1 MGSATPHSIKVKVIK
16 EWIQGLSRDK
26 IGQNNGI
33 GAGTVTSIIQQAKTN
48 ITDIDLMRE
57 LALEIK
63 KEDLD
68 LNYFASAIRSKK
80 VFDRLDLSE
89 EKVEAFFEG
98 INAHCFRQNIN
109 NKEFISKI
117 EEISKMANNLDISIF
132 NIPVFI
138 NQKTKQLTELN
149 KEIAIKQRQI
159 KQLIEEYG
167 LTIQDLKDFR
177 LNIPLID
184 KNQELERA
192 IKILEKDKSM
202 LIKDLMDMENENTA
216 LRLKKTVQEKEI
228 IEVNKKL
235 PSTNPIGIK
244 ELSKIADEIFSYPS
258 RNVDII
264 KVMRERYLE
273 TKRKR

>member
-1 MGSATPHSIKVKVIK
+1 
-16 EWIQGLSRDK
+16 
-26 IGQNNGI
+26 
-33 GAGTVTSIIQQAKTN
+33 
-48 ITDIDLMRE
+48 
-57 LALEIK
+57 
-63 KEDLD
+63 
-68 LNYFASAIRSKK
+68 
-80 VFDRLDLSE
+80 E
-89 EKVEAFFEG
+89 EM
-98 INAHCFRQNIN
+98 
-109 NKEFISKI
+109 
-117 EEISKMANNLDISIF
+117 SKMANNLDISIF
-132 NIPVFI
+132 DIPAFI

-177 LNIPLID
+177 LNRPLID

-235 PSTNPIGIK
+235 PSNSSIGIK
-244 ELSKIADEIFSYPS
+244 ELSKIADEFFSYPS

-264 KVMRERYLE
+264 KVMRERYL
-273 TKRKR
+273 RKPKEKDKKIKEKNL